1 MATIIKK
8 WDGLTGKYK
17 DVIVGDGFYT
27 TLNGD
32 KLFRIETKGRTGKTL
47 YSNSFYLNKGKEN
60 PVYGMNGSTGH
71 GWGGKIIG
79 YATESEIFSSS
90 LKIK

>member
-1 MATIIKK
+1 MTIAIKK
-8 WDGLTGKYK
+8 WDGITRKNK
-17 DVIVGDGFYT
+17 DVIVGDDFYT

-47 YSNSFYLNKGKEN
+47 YSNGFYLNGGKEN
-60 PVYGMNGSTGH
+60 SVYGMNGSTGH
-71 GWGGKIIG
+71 GWGGQIIG
-79 YATESEIFSSS
+79 YATESEILSSS